1 MTGGT
6 AETAAVAAGLDPRVA
21 SVLRALEARS
31 DRERA
36 EMEALRAAGALRGR
50 AAEFM
55 LDVGPDSGLFLNTL
69 VRSARARTV
78 LEVGGSVGYS
88 TLWLAEAV
96 RATGGRVYSIEPVDG
111 KRAEQ
116 RANLRA
122 AGLEDVV
129 ELTACEA
136 PDLVPAL
143 PAPLDLVLL
152 DHWKELYVRDFEAC
166 WPAVAP
172 GGLVVADNILTPKKN
187 AVVIAGYRRHLAG
200 LSDARSQVVAVG
212 AGLEVTVKCEDQLI
226 DERST
231 PTAPSVSPV
240 TPATP
245 RDGGPPR

>member
-1 MTGGT
+1 MSGDPT
-6 AETAAVAAGLDPRVA
+6 ETAAVTSGLDPRVA
-21 SVLRALEARS
+21 SVLRALEERS
-31 DRERA
+31 AKERA
-36 EMEALRAAGALRGR
+36 EMEVLRAVGALRER
-50 AAEFM
+50 AAAFM
-55 LDVGPDSGLFLNTL
+55 LDVGPESGLFLNTL

-96 RATGGRVYSIEPVDG
+96 QATGGRVYSIEPVDG

-122 AGLEDVV
+122 AGLADVV

-136 PDLVPAL
+136 PELVPAL

-172 GGLVVADNILTPKKN
+172 GGLVVADNILTPRKN
-187 AVVIAGYRRHLAG
+187 AVAIAAYRRHLAG
-200 LSDARSQVVAVG
+200 LSDARSQVMAVG
-212 AGLEVTVKCEDQLI
+212 AGLEVTVKCDDRVI
-226 DERST
+226 DERSSA
-231 PTAPSVSPV
+231 TAPSVSSV
-240 TPATP
+240 TPAP
-245 RDGGPPR
+245 LDGGPPR